1 MPYEYHAEVFGSA
14 TTRSS
19 AATRGL
25 AWGAVALVGIFLL
38 LQAAVGSWRRA
49 GLMLASLPLSAAG
62 AVLIAPLAGGI
73 SNIAS
78 LTGLFAVMALALRAC
93 VLLGRR
99 IDSGAEAA
107 RDRAVAVLQTV
118 LATAA
123 ILVPAAF
130 VSSRPGLELLHPLAV
145 TMLGGLVTLLLV
157 QGLLLP
163 ALLLPRPDRSAVSQG
178 GRRTIPEPAGRRYR
192 VRIRRTTHTERP

>member
-1 MPYEYHAEVFGSA
+1 
-14 TTRSS
+14 
-19 AATRGL
+19 
-25 AWGAVALVGIFLL
+25 
-38 LQAAVGSWRRA
+38 
-49 GLMLASLPLSAAG
+49 
-62 AVLIAPLAGGI
+62 
-73 SNIAS
+73 
-78 LTGLFAVMALALRAC
+78 
-93 VLLGRR
+93 
-99 IDSGAEAA
+99 
-107 RDRAVAVLQTV
+107 VAVLQTV

-130 VSSRPGLELLHPLAV
+130 ISSGPGLELLHPLAV

>member
-14 TTRSS
+14 TIRSS
-19 AATRGL
+19 DATRGL
-25 AWGAVALVGIFLL
+25 AYGAVALVGIFLL
-38 LQAAVGSWRRA
+38 LQAAVASWRRA

-62 AVLIAPLAGGI
+62 GVLTAPLAGGI

-99 IDSGAEAA
+99 IDSGVEAA
-107 RDRAVAVLQTV
+107 RERTVAVLQTA

-123 ILVPAAF
+123 IMVPAALM
-130 VSSRPGLELLHPLAV
+130 SSGPGLELLHPLAV
-145 TMLGGLVTLLLV
+145 TILGGLVTLLLV
-157 QGLLLP
+157 QGLVLP
-163 ALLLPRPDRSAVSQG
+163 ALLLPGPDRTAVGQG
-178 GRRTIPEPAGRRYR
+178 GSRPIPEPAGRRYR
-192 VRIRRTTHTERP
+192 VRVRRTTHTERP

>member
-1 MPYEYHAEVFGSA
+1 
-14 TTRSS
+14 
-19 AATRGL
+19 
-25 AWGAVALVGIFLL
+25 
-38 LQAAVGSWRRA
+38 
-49 GLMLASLPLSAAG
+49 MLASLPLSAVG
-62 AVLIAPLAGGI
+62 GVLTAPLAGGI

-99 IDSGAEAA
+99 IDSGIDAA
-107 RDRAVAVLQTV
+107 RERTVAILQTV

-123 ILVPAAF
+123 ILLPAA
-130 VSSRPGLELLHPLAV
+130 VMSSGPGLELLHPLAV

-163 ALLLPRPDRSAVSQG
+163 ALLLPRPERATVSQG
-178 GRRTIPEPAGRRYR
+178 GGRPAPEPAGHRYR

>member
-1 MPYEYHAEVFGSA
+1 MA
-14 TTRSS
+14 
-19 AATRGL
+19 
-25 AWGAVALVGIFLL
+25 
-38 LQAAVGSWRRA
+38 SWRRA

-62 AVLIAPLAGGI
+62 GVLTAPLAGGI

-99 IDSGAEAA
+99 IDSGVEAA

-123 ILVPAAF
+123 ILAPAAF
-130 VSSRPGLELLHPLAV
+130 LSSGPGLELLHPLAV

-163 ALLLPRPDRSAVSQG
+163 ALLLPGPDRPAVSQG
-178 GRRTIPEPAGRRYR
+178 GSRPIQAPAGRRYR
-192 VRIRRTTHTERP
+192 IRTRRTTHTERP